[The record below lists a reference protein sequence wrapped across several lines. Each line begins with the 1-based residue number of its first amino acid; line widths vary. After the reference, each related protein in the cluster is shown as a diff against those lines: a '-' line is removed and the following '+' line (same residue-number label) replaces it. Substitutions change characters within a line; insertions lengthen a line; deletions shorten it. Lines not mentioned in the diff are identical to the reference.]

1 MIKQLARF
9 PASALFRPGALT
21 LRNQL
26 VASPL
31 IGAFRS
37 RSISS
42 FQSRTS
48 VSNSFRNGPIS
59 SKPLPIVSSAAILP
73 AIRKMHSSRPVFGQI
88 PESAAPGKVRMLK
101 STRKI
106 LLALMISYG
115 IILTAMASI
124 LTGAYI
130 YLEMQQ
136 PWPLVQWTLKQTYKA
151 REGLL
156 YEVFLEDYV
165 TAKDIYE
172 KLLDSLSR
180 DKNGNLVNISG
191 KSTAWLSAY
200 SDLLCRYADMCKVA
214 GDLDNCKQAYVGAL
228 HVEGGSL
235 NHKSR
240 ALTNLAELAEMEG
253 ERDEAEELLKRAC
266 AYGKGTAVKNASNLT
281 YRVALHADDMIP
293 GSRESLDASIHLGV
307 LYAQKGEYSKALPI
321 LVSSLR
327 AVKNS
332 IRQQR
337 GAVLSR
343 PLEANPLQCQI
354 HESSLLSVYI
364 SEVLWAS
371 NKKEEAVKW
380 AQKAYNDGYVYHR
393 SNIEAAKSAQLA
405 LLTLI
410 KMEKSLGDKEAVE
423 KYQGLLDKIEVPA
436 KTVTKWDWFKSAFL

>member
-1 MIKQLARF
+1 
-9 PASALFRPGALT
+9 
-21 LRNQL
+21 
-26 VASPL
+26 V
-31 IGAFRS
+31 
-37 RSISS
+37 
-42 FQSRTS
+42 
-48 VSNSFRNGPIS
+48 
-59 SKPLPIVSSAAILP
+59 
-73 AIRKMHSSRPVFGQI
+73 RKLHSSNPAFGKI

-101 STRKI
+101 GTRKV

-124 LTGAYI
+124 LIGTYV
-130 YLEMQQ
+130 YLELQQ
-136 PWPLVQWTLKQTYKA
+136 PWPLVQWSMKQAYKA

-156 YEVFLEDYV
+156 YEVFLEDYAS
-165 TAKDIYE
+165 AKQCYE

-180 DKNGNLVNISG
+180 DNKGNLVDISG

-200 SDLLCRYADMCKVA
+200 SDLLCRYADMCKIA
-214 GDLDNCKQAYVGAL
+214 GDLDNCKQAYIGAM
-228 HVEGGSL
+228 HVEGGDL

-253 ERDEAEELLKRAC
+253 DRDEAEDLLKRAC
-266 AYGKGTAVKNASNLT
+266 AYGKDTAVKSGSNLS
-281 YRVALHADDMIP
+281 YRVALHAEDMVP

-307 LYAQKGEYSKALPI
+307 LYAQKGEYEKALPI

-343 PLEANPLQCQI
+343 PLEANPLNCQI

-371 NKKEEAVKW
+371 NKKDEAVKW
-380 AQKAYNDGYVYHR
+380 AQKAYNEGYVYHR

-410 KMEKSLGDKEAVE
+410 KMEKSLGNKTEVE
-423 KYQGLLDKIEVPA
+423 KYQGLLDKIEVPS
-436 KTVTKWDWFKSAFL
+436 KNVTKWDWFKSALL